1 MTSPTGPLAR
11 STPRRISETAVL
23 RGRLSAVVAVAQG
36 DPVRTVPELLHVP
49 AVRDDVVNIS
59 RDDELAFAEAHVAET
74 VRQPTA
80 ATPRTVNRCSVTFAE
95 FGEKGFSRDGPPPV
109 VQPMPLPRLVRAFR
123 LELLVL
129 RATAS
134 CGEFI
139 ASGLQARA
147 LGI

>member
-1 MTSPTGPLAR
+1 M
-11 STPRRISETAVL
+11 
-23 RGRLSAVVAVAQG
+23 
-36 DPVRTVPELLHVP
+36 VPELLHVP
-49 AVRDDVVNIS
+49 AVRDDMVNIS

-74 VRQPTA
+74 IRQPTA
-80 ATPRTVNRCSVTFAE
+80 ATPRTVHRCSVTFAE
-95 FGEKGFSRDGPPPV
+95 FGEKGFSRDRPSSV
-109 VQPMPLPRLVRAFR
+109 VQPMPLLRLVRAFR

-129 RATAS
+129 RATAA